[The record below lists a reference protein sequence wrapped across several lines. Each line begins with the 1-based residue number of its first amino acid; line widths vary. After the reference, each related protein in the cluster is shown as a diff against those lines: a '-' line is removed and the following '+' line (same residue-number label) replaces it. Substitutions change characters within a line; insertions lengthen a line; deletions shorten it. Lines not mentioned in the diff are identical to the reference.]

1 MESWKAEFFKG
12 KKCIIAE
19 DLKGALNHLHHS
31 IKNCPVEKEIDLGDI
46 FFNLGIAFRKLG
58 FMIPAV
64 KSWDASMC
72 ADKKGPG
79 AIILD
84 SIFPGK
90 RLSEDKHNFYLIQLT
105 TYLNKKTSG
114 KIDSEAEQDMIIDLI
129 DIYWE
134 QILDSGVLYAQCQ
147 SEKIII
153 FRDIKIDFP
162 YINFDFSE
170 SDIEETGQIIP
181 FRLNN

>member
-1 MESWKAEFFKG
+1 MESWKADFFKG

-19 DLKGALNHLHHS
+19 DLKGALNHLHRS
-31 IKNCPVEKEIDLGDI
+31 IKNCPVEKEIDLADI

-72 ADKKGPG
+72 ADKSGPG

-90 RLSEDKHNFYLIQLT
+90 RLSEDKRNFYLIQLT
-105 TYLNKKTSG
+105 TYLNGKKSG
-114 KIDSEAEQDMIIDLI
+114 KVDSEAEQDMIIDLI

-134 QILDSGVLYAQCQ
+134 QIIDSGVLYAQCQ

-162 YINFDFSE
+162 YINFEFAE
-170 SDIEETGQIIP
+170 SDLDDTGQIIP
-181 FRLNN
+181 FRLKK